1 MSAIKLI
8 DPALFGERILE
19 FYLEQGWQSLS
30 KRDLELL
37 MFLLLEQDGAIDQ
50 FSSNHAVARMLRV
63 TPSKVAALRRDAYAR
78 WRPLSGL
85 SSRQILKR
93 ILESALS
100 EERMENAARYASER
114 RKEDGFLALLVEHPD
129 YREELEEAIKSQ
141 KAIPVYERNPDVILI
156 HYEVLFKL
164 AEKEGLLETD
174 AKKIQAKL
182 KKLFGSKTDL
192 GGFLTRDVNKLTWN
206 DARSALDLAG
216 AEILKGALTAG
227 VTAGLKA
234 LLKIAFPFLP

>member
-192 GGFLTRDVNKLTWN
+192 AGFLTKDVNKLTWG